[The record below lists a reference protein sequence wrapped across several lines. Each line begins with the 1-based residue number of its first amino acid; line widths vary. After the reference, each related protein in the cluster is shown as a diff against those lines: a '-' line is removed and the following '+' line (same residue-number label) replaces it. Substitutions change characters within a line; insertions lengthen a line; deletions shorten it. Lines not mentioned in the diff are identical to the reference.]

1 MFTKRLEDHLTHAP
15 HGEAE
20 PIRAM
25 HGEAEPA
32 YFGGSMALRPS
43 VVASPPSQELVMPPV
58 SSNASM
64 TISDA
69 NRSFCK
75 ACSFARFQGSPYLL
89 RLQPRT
95 FHSYK
100 VFKVTLVDPIQPNAD
115 IFRYFYG
122 IG

>member
-43 VVASPPSQELVMPPV
+43 VAASPPSQELVMPPV
-58 SSNASM
+58 FSNASM
-64 TISDA
+64 VISDA
-69 NRSFCK
+69 HRSFAK
-75 ACSFARFQGSPYLL
+75 LIL
-89 RLQPRT
+89 VLD
-95 FHSYK
+95 
-100 VFKVTLVDPIQPNAD
+100 FKEVLIC
-115 IFRYFYG
+115 
-122 IG
+122 